1 MALKE
6 EKEELKETEEKNH
19 YERPD
24 FIRTETNSV
33 RKTKSKR
40 NFPCHQCGRIF
51 TQKGNLRVHMRIHTG
66 ERPFTCQQC
75 GKSFVK
81 KGNLNEHMYVHT
93 AEKSFICK
101 LCGDSFLRAG
111 HLTLHL
117 RIHSGEK
124 SFKQEFQS

>member
-6 EKEELKETEEKNH
+6 EKEELKEIEEKNH
-19 YERPD
+19 YERHA
-24 FIRTETNSV
+24 FVRTETNLV
-33 RKTKSKR
+33 QKTKSKR

-51 TQKGNLRVHMRIHTG
+51 TLRGNRNVHMRIHTG

-75 GKSFVK
+75 GKSFRT

-93 AEKSFICK
+93 GEKSFLCK

-111 HLTLHL
+111 NLTSHL
-117 RIHSGEK
+117 RIHTGEK
-124 SFKQEFQS
+124 PFKQEFQS